1 MLSLFMSFICLMIFM
16 SDILVLWDK
25 PLLWDR
31 LFQEY
36 GMFSSSAL
44 PDALLSSYLPP
55 TKLILIPAGFMSDV
69 YTAAAASF
77 AKEKVVGKLIRFVEN
92 GGSLLVFSPKINEPV
107 SFSWLNLPITFVPQ
121 NAVLKKKTH
130 LLDQDSFFCDGWFQ
144 NMDESCAISEFDESC
159 AIAKS
164 DESCAIAKSDEIY
177 TITESDDKGRPIH
190 LEIQKEGEEKG
201 KIILSSIHEFL
212 SKSYF
217 LSLLNGP
224 KVKI

>member
-1 MLSLFMSFICLMIFM
+1 M
-16 SDILVLWDK
+16 SDILVLWNK

-36 GMFSSSAL
+36 GMSSSSAL

-55 TKLILIPAGFMSDV
+55 AKLILIPAGFMSEK
-69 YTAAAASF
+69 YTTAAASF
-77 AKEKVVGKLIRFVEN
+77 TKEKAAGKLIQFVEN
-92 GGSLLVFSPKINEPV
+92 GGNLLIFSPKINEPA
-107 SFSWLNLPITFVPQ
+107 SFSWLSLPITFVPES
-121 NAVLKKKTH
+121 LFLEKKTF
-130 LLDQDSFFCDGWFQ
+130 LLDRESFFCDGWFQ
-144 NMDESCAISEFDESC
+144 NTGNCTVI
-159 AIAKS
+159 
-164 DESCAIAKSDEIY
+164 
-177 TITESDDKGRPIH
+177 ESDDEGRPIH
-190 LEIQKEGEEKG
+190 LMIQKGNEKKG